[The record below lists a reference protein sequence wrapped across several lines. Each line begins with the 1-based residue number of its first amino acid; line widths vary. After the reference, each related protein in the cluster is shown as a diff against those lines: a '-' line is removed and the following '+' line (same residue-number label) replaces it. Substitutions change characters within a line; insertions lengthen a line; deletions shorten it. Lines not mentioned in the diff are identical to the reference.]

1 MRRST
6 TPVIVVLA
14 TFLGAL
20 LAFALLATRDEG
32 AARRVQAAAAQPD
45 RSPEARIAALQT
57 AARQDPRDAQARA
70 ALGDLYLQRV
80 RETGDP
86 AFYERADRVLADAL
100 RVAPRDAGALV
111 QAGRLALARHDFRGA
126 LRLGERARA
135 AAPQAVAPD
144 GVLVDANVEL
154 GRYDEAARALQR
166 MLDRK
171 PSLPSYARASYLRE
185 LHGDLR
191 GGAQAVALAVSAGGE
206 APENAAYAGTLLG
219 DLELQRGRLAQAERA
234 YRGALARLP
243 GFAAAEAGLARA
255 ESARGDLPSAIRR
268 LRAVVER
275 LPLPEHAI
283 ALGEA
288 ELAAGRRAAARDD
301 LALVR
306 AEVRLLRAQGVDVD
320 AELAVFEADHGSPA
334 AALRLARR
342 AFAAAPSVRSADALG
357 WALTRAGRPD
367 AGLTW
372 ARRALRL
379 GSRDPRFL
387 LHAGVAAARSGAP
400 ALARPWLRAAAASPA
415 LGPWQRSRARAALET
430 VR

>member
-1 MRRST
+1 MRRSA
-6 TPVIVVLA
+6 TPLIVVA
-14 TFLGAL
+14 GAFLGAL
-20 LAFALLATRDEG
+20 LAFGFLATRDTRPAHQAE
-32 AARRVQAAAAQPD
+32 AAAARFD
-45 RSPEARIAALQT
+45 RSPEARIAALQA
-57 AARQDPRDAQARA
+57 AARQEPRNAEARA

-86 AFYERADRVLADAL
+86 AFYQRADRVLEAAL
-100 RVAPRDAGALV
+100 RLAPRDPGALV

-126 LRLGERARA
+126 LRLGRRARTV
-135 AAPQAVAPD
+135 APEAVAPD
-144 GVLVDANVEL
+144 GVLVDADVEL
-154 GRYDEAARALQR
+154 GRYDAAARALQR

-185 LHGDLR
+185 LHGDLD
-191 GGAQAVALAVSAGGE
+191 GAARAMTLAVSAGGG
-206 APENAAYAGTLLG
+206 APENAAYVGTLLG
-219 DLELQRGRLAQAERA
+219 DLDLQRGRTRQASRA

-243 GFAAAEAGLARA
+243 GFAAAEAGLARVEA
-255 ESARGDLPSAIRR
+255 ARGALPAAIER

-275 LPLPEHAI
+275 LPLPEYAI

-288 ELAAGRRAAARDD
+288 ELAAGRRAAARAD
-301 LALVR
+301 LALVG

-320 AELAVFEADHGSPA
+320 AELAIFEADHGTRTG
-334 AALRLARR
+334 ALRLARR
-342 AFAAAPSVRSADALG
+342 AWAAAPSVRSADALG
-357 WALTRAGRPD
+357 WALTRAGRPGD
-367 AGLTW
+367 GLAW

-387 LHAGVAAARSGAP
+387 LHAGVAAARSGRP

-415 LGPWQRSRARAALET
+415 LGPWQRSRARAVLET